1 MTSFFR
7 IVDKRAIYRWYNLIR
22 TCVGKY
28 DWLFHWQHKLSATL
42 SANVNLNYHVPIKIY
57 YRICTFRH
65 IRIEPPLTSNNWT
78 QKKTTTYGVGSNLD
92 PSLGKAPKCVSIQ
105 HYGIKFVSDLR
116 QVGGFLCVLRFL
128 QRHVAATWKVWS
140 FSYYNPTTPIRR
152 HRIYDTLV
160 FAGKLYGL
168 KSWNRRQYSDN
179 TI

>member
-92 PSLGKAPKCVSIQ
+92 PSLGKAPKCVEVNPVNCPNVDMLFRLDTSGHQAKQPFLSLILK
-105 HYGIKFVSDLR
+105 YYFFVP
-116 QVGGFLCVLRFL
+116 
-128 QRHVAATWKVWS
+128 H
-140 FSYYNPTTPIRR
+140 
-152 HRIYDTLV
+152 
-160 FAGKLYGL
+160 
-168 KSWNRRQYSDN
+168 YSDSEP
-179 TI
+179 TIRLQEKCFHFIL